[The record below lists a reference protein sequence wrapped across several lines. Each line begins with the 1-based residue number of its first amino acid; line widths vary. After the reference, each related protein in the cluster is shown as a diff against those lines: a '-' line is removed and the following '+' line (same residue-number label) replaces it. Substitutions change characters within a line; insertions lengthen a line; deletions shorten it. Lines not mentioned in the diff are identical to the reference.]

1 MRAIVCDCCGKVILM
16 EEHDSWQKVDGVHY
30 IVGKSDFTELDL
42 CDECYNK
49 LMDGV
54 RGMNI
59 RKTE

>member
-1 MRAIVCDCCGKVILM
+1 MRAIVCDCCGKVILI
-16 EEHDSWQKVDGVHY
+16 EEREMWQKVDGVHCVVAKPEF
-30 IVGKSDFTELDL
+30 IELDL